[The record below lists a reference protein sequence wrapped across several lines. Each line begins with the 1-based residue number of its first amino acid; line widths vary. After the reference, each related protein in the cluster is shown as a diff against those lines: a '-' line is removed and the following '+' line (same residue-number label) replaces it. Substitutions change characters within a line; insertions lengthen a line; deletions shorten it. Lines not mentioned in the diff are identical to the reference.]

1 MRRVLIVIE
10 GRHDDPELPATAANL
25 TRLAPSIAALKQ
37 AIAADAVAG
46 SATVDVDIVTAAQ
59 LPTAVTV
66 PETLLCPLTLALPAN
81 LEFPGQALYA
91 ACREVTGLRQWV
103 MQTLQM
109 PIGDGNLWLPIVL
122 TVKGPLYAEVIGQAT
137 DAAIDA
143 EISDQAAAQ
152 TDAEAAPSYLQPIH
166 LPDRWRQPLYR
177 FGQRLLHTLAAPP
190 ATYLLQFGLQNH
202 RLWFDR
208 LWPFPAAPAVAS
220 VGVQQ
225 PDLFTCHWRCLTGQ
239 PLRDLKIVAPPTY
252 QTWI

>member
-1 MRRVLIVIE
+1 VKRVLIVIE
-10 GRHDDPELPATAANL
+10 GHHDEPELPTAADL
-25 TRLAPSIAALKQ
+25 TRLAPSAAALKQ
-37 AIAADAVAG
+37 AIAADTVARG
-46 SATVDVDIVTAAQ
+46 STTVDVDIVTVAQ
-59 LPTAVTV
+59 LPTAV
-66 PETLLCPLTLALPAN
+66 PETLLCPLTLALPAD

-91 ACREVTGLRQWV
+91 ACREVAGLRRWV

-109 PIGDGNLWLPIVL
+109 PIGDGHLWLPIVW
-122 TVKGPLYAEVIGQAT
+122 TVKGPLYAEVIGQAAHA
-137 DAAIDA
+137 AAISA
-143 EISDQAAAQ
+143 MSDQTAAQ
-152 TDAEAAPSYLQPIH
+152 AEAAPSYLQPIH

-190 ATYLLQFGLQNH
+190 ATYLLQFGLQNQ

-208 LWPFPAAPAVAS
+208 LWPFPAIPAVAS

-225 PDLFTCHWRCLTGQ
+225 PDLFVCHWRCLTGQ